1 MSKRLPSAAWSAV
14 ALWAVV
20 IFYLSSLTGREI
32 ARLSP
37 FDLWDK
43 LTHFLAFAVGG
54 LLLATALRW
63 SVAWPWKKLTIFAI
77 VAISLYG
84 VADEIHQLFTPFRSG
99 GDFGDWLADSLG
111 GGAGVILFRYLHAR
125 SQHARRPSPSG
136 A

>member
-1 MSKRLPSAAWSAV
+1 MSKRLLAAVWCAFV
-14 ALWAVV
+14 LWAAV

-43 LTHFLAFAVGG
+43 LTHFSAFAVGG
-54 LLLATALRW
+54 FLLAAALRG

-99 GDFGDWLADSLG
+99 GDFGDWLADTLG
-111 GGAGVILFRYLHAR
+111 GGAGVILFRFLHAR
-125 SQHARRPSPSG
+125 SQHARRPSPAG